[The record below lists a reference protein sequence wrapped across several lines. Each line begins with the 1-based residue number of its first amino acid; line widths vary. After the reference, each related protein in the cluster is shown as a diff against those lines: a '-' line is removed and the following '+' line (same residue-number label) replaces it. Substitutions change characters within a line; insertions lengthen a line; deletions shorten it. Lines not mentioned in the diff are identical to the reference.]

1 MFKRLTTTTV
11 LALLLA
17 ACAAGPP
24 PEPPPPPPLDPTGT
38 FNVDIDAE
46 GTFIAGVMVIRGS
59 AEEGYTGSID
69 TDMGGASFTG
79 IAVEG
84 QTVTFSI
91 PDVGAYVELL
101 FDDEGFTG
109 DMGGDMG
116 PATWMGK
123 RRPAG

>member
-1 MFKRLTTTTV
+1 MFKRLTTTAA

-17 ACAAGPP
+17 GCAAGPP

-38 FNVDIDAE
+38 FNVEIDAE
-46 GTFIAGVMVIRGS
+46 GTFVTGVMVIRGS

-69 TDMGGASFTG
+69 TDMGGASFAG

-91 PDVGAYVELL
+91 PEVGAYVELF

-109 DMGGDMG
+109 GMGGDMG
-116 PATWMGK
+116 NASWIGT
-123 RRPAG
+123 RREAG